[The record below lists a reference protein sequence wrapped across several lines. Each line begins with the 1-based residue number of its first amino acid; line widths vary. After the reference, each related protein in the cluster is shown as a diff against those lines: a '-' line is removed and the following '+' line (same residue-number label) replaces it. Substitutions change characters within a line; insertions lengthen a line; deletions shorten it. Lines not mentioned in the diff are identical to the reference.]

1 MFLTLVPASGRDYKK
16 KEAVQKDW
24 DENLDFQIC
33 DISSR
38 YDGKYI
44 DKQDAPVGS
53 TMKIRFN
60 RRTKVHLIEVK

>member
-1 MFLTLVPASGRDYKK
+1 MFLTLVPAPKRDYKK
-16 KEAVQKDW
+16 PEEVQKDW
-24 DENLDFQIC
+24 DNNLDFQIC

-44 DKQDAPVGS
+44 NKQDAPVGS

-60 RRTKVHLIEVK
+60 RRTEVHLIEVK

>member
-1 MFLTLVPASGRDYKK
+1 MFLTLVPAYGRDYKNG
-16 KEAVQKDW
+16 KEVQKDW
-24 DENLDFQIC
+24 DNNLDFQIC

-38 YDGKYI
+38 YDGKFI
-44 DKQDAPVGS
+44 NKQDAPVGN